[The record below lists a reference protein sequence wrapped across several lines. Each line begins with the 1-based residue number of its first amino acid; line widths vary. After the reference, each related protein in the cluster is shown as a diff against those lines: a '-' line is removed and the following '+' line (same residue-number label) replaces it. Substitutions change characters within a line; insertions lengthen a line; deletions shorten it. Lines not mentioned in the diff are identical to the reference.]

1 MNYATPLKAEDYFP
15 GNEKDIAKEVDEQI
29 MYSTST
35 FTKRGK
41 KMQTCIY
48 GMEKLKKIS

>member
-15 GNEKDIAKEVDEQI
+15 GNEKDVAKEVDEQI

-41 KMQTCIY
+41 KDANMY
-48 GMEKLKKIS
+48 LWHGKA